1 MLDMIIGGFGSVMT
15 FEALALML
23 VGTVLG
29 IIFGVIP
36 GLSAATAVALFLP
49 LTFGMDPIVAIAL
62 MMALYIGG
70 SSGGF
75 IAAILV
81 NIPGTPASVATTFDG
96 YPMAQKGEAGRA
108 MGASVVFSFI
118 GGLLSIIALLFIAP
132 PLASFAMKFGPVE
145 YFAATVFAL
154 TILGSLTGESFI
166 KGIISGLLG
175 LMLTTVGSAPIDYTD
190 RFTFE
195 LYQLSAGFT
204 PLVVLVG
211 MFAINEIVKAAAYD
225 PDAAA
230 AKPITFKIRGFGIS
244 LKEVIQ
250 QMPNAIKASIIGTG
264 IGILPGI
271 GGSAASLVAY
281 SAAKSTSK
289 TPEEF
294 GKGSMEGLVASE
306 TSNNAVV
313 GGNMIP
319 LLTLGIPGDIVTALL
334 LGAMTLY
341 GMAPGPLLIVT
352 NANLLYSI
360 FAALMICNLMML
372 IVQFFGIKV
381 FVRMLA
387 IKRHYLFPI
396 IIAMCAVGAY
406 SANNVSFDVIVFGFF
421 GLLGYVLMKF
431 DFPFAPLV
439 VGFILGPLLEINL
452 RRGLM
457 LHDGDF
463 TRFFQSPIAVAFL
476 VAAVLFSGLTIWG
489 RRRML
494 ARL

>member
-1 MLDMIIGGFGSVMT
+1 MLDLIVGGFASVLSLQAM
-15 FEALALML
+15 ALML
-23 VGTVLG
+23 VGVVLG

-96 YPMAQKGEAGRA
+96 YPMARRGEAGRA

-118 GGLLSIIALLFIAP
+118 GGLFSIIALLFIAP
-132 PLASFAMKFGPVE
+132 PLASFAMRFGPVE

-154 TILGSLTGESFI
+154 TILGSLTGESFV
-166 KGIISGLLG
+166 KGIVSGLIG
-175 LMLTTVGSAPIDYTD
+175 LLLTTVGSAPIDYTD
-190 RFTFE
+190 RFTFGF
-195 LYQLSAGFT
+195 YQLSGGFT

-211 MFAINEIVKAAAYD
+211 MFAISEIVKAAAYD
-225 PDAAA
+225 PNSEA
-230 AKPITFKIRGFGIS
+230 AKPIVFKIRGFGVS

-250 QMPNAIKASIIGTG
+250 QTPNAIRSSVIGTG

-271 GGSAASLVAY
+271 GGSAASLIAY
-281 SAAKSTSK
+281 SAAKNISK

-372 IVQFFGIKV
+372 IVQFFGIKI

-387 IKRHYLFPI
+387 IKRFYLFPI

-406 SANNVSFDVIVFGFF
+406 SANNVSFDVVVFGFF

-457 LHDGDF
+457 MNDGDF
-463 TRFFQSPIAVAFL
+463 TKFFNSPIAVTFL
-476 VAAVLFSGLTIWG
+476 VVAVLFSGMTVWS
-489 RRRML
+489 RRRS
-494 ARL
+494 AAAA

>member
-1 MLDMIIGGFGSVMT
+1 MLDLIIGGFGSVMT

-96 YPMAQKGEAGRA
+96 YPMAQKGQAGRA

-190 RFTFE
+190 RFTFG

-281 SAAKSTSK
+281 SAAKNTSK